1 MGTSTGLES
10 APAQDDHNDEND
22 DQHGNGI
29 GEARRPEPPQPEQ
42 AAEGSQPS
50 DSISGL
56 EEMLSSLSPAL
67 RPGKFVFT
75 TVPADAIA
83 LLQSADAT
91 VIEDEG
97 ISAVLSKDLADEA
110 GLFYDYEAAWITLR
124 VSSALDAVGLTAAV
138 SSSLAER
145 GISCNV
151 IAGRHH
157 DHLLVGWEQRE
168 YAMAALQDLA
178 QSSRSEQTAPEHD
191 PIMTEQASE

>member
-10 APAQDDHNDEND
+10 APAQDDHNDEHND
-22 DQHGNGI
+22 ENNGM
-29 GEARRPEPPQPEQ
+29 GEVRRPEPSQPEQ
-42 AAEGSQPS
+42 AAEDSQPS
-50 DSISGL
+50 DSISDL

-110 GLFYDYEAAWITLR
+110 GLGYDYEAAWITLR

-138 SSSLAER
+138 SVSLAER

-178 QSSRSEQTAPEHD
+178 QSSRSEQTASDHD
-191 PIMTEQASE
+191 PIMKEQASE